1 MIHPFSFVF
10 LLLLNGSFTN
20 YLDKAR
26 WVGGS
31 GNVNGM
37 QIFTSDSKGII
48 SPMSTRVG
56 RGSKKAKSCRRS
68 FWTSLNESR
77 FYRDQ
82 LQQYTIFK
90 QERYEMDH
98 EYLDSFEYFESSYL
112 DQIIWIKLSRSKL
125 SGSKYFEYC
134 ESFWIFLNQLI
145 RINFLIKFIKARG

>member
-1 MIHPFSFVF
+1 MLFKWFTLFRSFF
-10 LLLLNGSFTN
+10 CSYNRAFTN
-20 YLDKAR
+20 YFDKAR

-37 QIFTSDSKGII
+37 QIFTSDSKRII

-56 RGSKKAKSCRRS
+56 RGSKKAKFCRRS

-112 DQIIWIKLSRSKL
+112 DQIIWIKLSRSNHL
-125 SGSKYFEYC
+125 VQNILNTMNHS
-134 ESFWIFLNQLI
+134 ESFWIN
-145 RINFLIKFIKARG
+145 